1 MDIIGNYKDILTNKY
16 AQFKGRAGRSEFWQ
30 FVLVNFVISI
40 VFQILVRVAGQGSTL
55 ALVFSGILGLYSL
68 AILVPGLAVSVRRMH
83 DIGKGGGWI
92 FISAV
97 PIIGAIWY
105 IVLCVKEGEPTANRF
120 GEPQP

>member
-16 AQFKGRAGRSEFWQ
+16 AQFKGRAGRGEFWQ

-40 VFQILVRVAGQGSTL
+40 VFQILVTVAGQGSTL

>member
-16 AQFKGRAGRSEFWQ
+16 AQFKGRAGRGEFWQ
-30 FVLVNFVISI
+30 FALVNFVISI
-40 VFQILVRVAGQGSTL
+40 VFQILVTVAGQGSTL